1 MLQISLLYMF
11 IEQLV
16 RHRCPAPREDRPR
29 YQELLEQLAQEEVPG
44 GENIRGRGLPPP
56 EPPGLQHVIRR
67 RDAGAG
73 PAAGFLQ
80 QRGELHA
87 GVQPCQVRLGRP
99 YAGASSAAAG
109 SVRRRS
115 ADRGGPD

>member
-1 MLQISLLYMF
+1 ML

-16 RHRCPAPREDRPR
+16 RHGGQAPGEDGPR
-29 YQELLEQLAQEEVPG
+29 YQELLEQHAQEEVPG
-44 GENIRGRGLPPP
+44 GETVRGRGLPPP
-56 EPPGLQHVIRR
+56 EPPGLQHVVRR

-115 ADRGGPD
+115 ADRGDPD

>member
-1 MLQISLLYMF
+1 MLQISLLYML

-80 QRGELHA
+80 QRGLHGRA
-87 GVQPCQVRLGRP
+87 QPCQARLDRP
-99 YAGASSAAAG
+99 YACASSAAAG
-109 SVRRRS
+109 PGRCRS
-115 ADRGGPD
+115 ADPGGPG